1 MVDLLVPQST
11 PERIDVIT
19 LVVTRDVMI
28 SNGERQPLRALY
40 PAAACTQ
47 GGHRCHYGMK
57 TAC

>member
-28 SNGERQPLRALY
+28 SNGERQPVARPHTQRLR
-40 PAAACTQ
+40 CTQ
-47 GGHRCHYGMK
+47 GGHRCHY
-57 TAC
+57 AA